1 MGTAGIP
8 ALFCPAPPSSINRR
22 KQKNQ
27 HGNTRRHWRIAPFG
41 TGISQGLVCSK
52 LKDLSEDDGKAGKG
66 PVIPGHLP
74 KSSETAPKS
83 RFCRMRPRGPLG
95 TARGSNSTSLGGD
108 LGSPKIRPSCWKS
121 HRSRSPGARE
131 SFGGFAGSFLGW
143 FPPTRGAGK
152 DVSLSNS
159 PSHSAPSPPGPSPSY
174 PCGKSGGSIRLD
186 CPISAQ
192 LEHLGTAKPAHIG
205 PISHLQTSTASA
217 LFSVEFGTTL
227 QELGVTPGPFLP
239 QITHQGEVTLYQD
252 FPNPSEPGSSPCPAP
267 SPILLFLPQNV
278 KVSLVDLFPKK
289 HFCLNHLLWS
299 PRRCGTFP
307 GTSMGSGQTL
317 NPPTPGGT
325 GAVPFHSIS
334 GRRILKYSLLD
345 LWKGVFELF

>member
-1 MGTAGIP
+1 MWAFGDSAWEQLHVAGGGFKVPEDP
-8 ALFCPAPPSSINRR
+8 AQLLEEPSESVPGCPRVI
-22 KQKNQ
+22 
-27 HGNTRRHWRIAPFG
+27 W
-41 TGISQGLVCSK
+41 GICWILSGLV
-52 LKDLSEDDGKAGKG
+52 
-66 PVIPGHLP
+66 
-74 KSSETAPKS
+74 
-83 RFCRMRPRGPLG
+83 
-95 TARGSNSTSLGGD
+95 
-108 LGSPKIRPSCWKS
+108 SP
-121 HRSRSPGARE
+121 
-131 SFGGFAGSFLGW
+131 
-143 FPPTRGAGK
+143 PPRGAGK

-159 PSHSAPSPPGPSPSY
+159 PSHSAPSPPGASPSY

-205 PISHLQTSTASA
+205 PISHPQTSTASA

-227 QELGVTPGPFLP
+227 QELGCTPSPFLP

-267 SPILLFLPQNV
+267 SPILLFLPQNL

-289 HFCLNHLLWS
+289 RFCLNRLLWS

-307 GTSMGSGQTL
+307 GTSMGSGQTP

-325 GAVPFHSIS
+325 GAAPFHSIS
-334 GRRILKYSLLD
+334 GRRILKYSLLE